1 MRIRRLELLRYG
13 HFTDA
18 SIELAPRAVDM
29 HIVVGSNEAGKSTVR
44 AALGDLLFGIPARS
58 ELNFLH
64 DYGSMRLGAV
74 LEAPGEHLEVRRRK
88 GTRNTL
94 LTADDTPL
102 PSGEHALAPFLA
114 SANREFFERMFSLD
128 HERLRRG
135 GREILEDRD
144 EVGAVLFSAG
154 SAVQGLQERL
164 RALDDEANALWSKR
178 RASNRRYYQAQDQLK
193 EFDNDL
199 REQTVSAAKWR
210 EIERELEARQEDFD
224 RCQAEVASLETELRK
239 VSRIRRVSRHITQ
252 LRTLE
257 GMITDLGEVASLP
270 ADAAS
275 TLEAAERRI
284 HESKVKLEAQRE
296 DLENHKEARTDL
308 TWDETLVLRAEDIHR
323 LHEQRIQ
330 MQSERADLPKR
341 QYELTKAESK
351 IQELAAELAWPSGS
365 AATISERIPTRTRV
379 EHARSLLSEG
389 LRRHSDVESA
399 RRALQLARK
408 RSQDARLRLEET
420 GHAADVSNLS
430 AVIAELDG
438 DVRDIGFRIQNA
450 ETDAADAEAESR
462 DRFQALSPCPES
474 IEAALSIPL
483 PSPAA
488 VRSFQA
494 SLLDLEQR
502 TRSCKE
508 QLRLA
513 EKSVAKDLAA
523 RDRMVESEHPVSE
536 GELRDRRDQR
546 DEGWSLIRRHYLESE
561 SVPELELAAFT
572 DGGESIAAAYEEAV
586 RAADDTADKRF
597 QKAEVT
603 ARFSELNRSLQESQR
618 VEAELRGDLSQ
629 LAQEATDLDSSWREL
644 WAGTSLEPGS
654 PEAMVEWLDIHAQL
668 RASESTRAKAQR
680 DLAELRSQE
689 SSAMDRVVSELHS
702 LGIDRRTIDGLP
714 LRSLLQRASDIKSK
728 QLELAAT
735 RRELS
740 GSQRQADADTD
751 AANEEVERAA
761 AEEAEWRGRWVEMLA
776 ELGMDASLPT
786 DVVGQTL
793 SVIDEMREVAAKVS
807 DLRDKRVGK
816 ILRDIEEFE
825 GAVQG
830 VVESVA
836 SDLADED
843 PDDAVI
849 ELERRLQKAQQTSEK
864 AEDKDGHIADRQ
876 ERIRRLEAERK
887 EAVEAIRRLEE
898 RANVT
903 DTDALREHIE
913 KARQLAEHRTA
924 MSQALGHIEEDGD
937 GLPIDVLT
945 KDCEGIDLDQA
956 AQQNERLR
964 EAAKEARG
972 RLDETRDA
980 LREAREAYEAIGG
993 GAAAANAESA
1003 RQGALAEIAE
1013 IAERYVRARTA
1024 ASLLR
1029 WAVERNRREKQG
1041 PLLREAAKLFSEL
1054 TSGSFENLEIDFDS
1068 QDRARLVGRRPS
1080 GERVDV
1086 TGMSDGTTDQLYLAL
1101 RIAALAQYLE
1111 SAQPLPFVADD
1122 LFINFDD
1129 DRAAAGF
1136 RALGRLAQK
1145 CQVIFFTHHA
1155 HLVDVA
1161 RSALEDRAAVIE
1173 LDQAEPSALAGERLV
1188 TSPD

>member
-18 SIELAPRAVDM
+18 SLDLAPRAVDM

-44 AALGDLLFGIPARS
+44 EALGDLLFGIPARS

-102 PSGEHALAPFLA
+102 PSGEHALAPFLG
-114 SANREFFERMFSLD
+114 SANRDFFERMFSLD
-128 HERLRRG
+128 HARLRRG

-144 EVGAVLFSAG
+144 EIGAVLFSAG
-154 SAVQGLQERL
+154 SAIQGLQERL
-164 RALDDEANALWSKR
+164 RALDEEANALWSKR
-178 RASNRRYYQAQDQLK
+178 RASNRRYYQAHDQLK
-193 EFDNDL
+193 KFDNEL
-199 REQTVSAAKWR
+199 REHTVSTAKWR
-210 EIERELEARQEDFD
+210 EIERELEGRQEDFD
-224 RCQAEVASLETELRK
+224 RCQAKVDSLETELRK
-239 VSRIRRVSRHITQ
+239 ISRIRRVSRHITQ
-252 LRTLE
+252 LGILE

-270 ADAAS
+270 DDAAS

-284 HESKVKLEAQRE
+284 HGSKVKLEAQRE
-296 DLENHKEARTDL
+296 DLENHEKARADL
-308 TWDETLVLRAEDIHR
+308 TWDETLVLRAEDIHQ

-341 QYELTKAESK
+341 K
-351 IQELAAELAWPSGS
+351 AELALEEKNLGKLASELNWPSDS
-365 AATISERIPTRTRV
+365 AEDISARIPNRTRV
-379 EHARSLLSEG
+379 EHARSLLGEG
-389 LRRHSDVESA
+389 MRLHSSVESA
-399 RRALQLARK
+399 RRALQAARK
-408 RSQDARLRLEET
+408 RSQDARLRLEEI
-420 GHAADVSNLS
+420 GLAADVSNLS
-430 AVIAELDG
+430 AAITEIDG
-438 DVRDIGFRIQNA
+438 DVRDIGFRIQQA
-450 ETDAADAEAESR
+450 ETDAADAEAESQ
-462 DRFQALSPCPES
+462 DRFEALSPRPES
-474 IEAALSIPL
+474 IKAALSIPL
-483 PSPAA
+483 PSPAT
-488 VRSFQA
+488 VRSFHA
-494 SLLDLEQR
+494 RRHDLEQR
-502 TRSCKE
+502 TRSCE
-508 QLRLA
+508 ERIRLA
-513 EKSVAKDLAA
+513 EKGVAKDLAA

-536 GELRDRRDQR
+536 DELRHRRAKR
-546 DEGWSLIRRHYLESE
+546 DEGWSLIRRHYVESE
-561 SVPELELAAFT
+561 AVPALELAAFT
-572 DGGESIAAAYEEAV
+572 NGRDSIASAYEEAV
-586 RAADDTADKRF
+586 QTADDAADKRF

-603 ARFSELNRSLQESQR
+603 ARFSELNRSLEESQR
-618 VEAELRGDLSQ
+618 VEAELREDLSK
-629 LAQEATDLDSSWREL
+629 LSQEALDLDSSWREL

-668 RASESTRAKAQR
+668 RASESTRTKAER
-680 DLAELRSQE
+680 DLAELRRQE
-689 SSAMDRVVSELHS
+689 SGATDRIVSELHA
-702 LGIDRRTIDGLP
+702 LGIDGSAIQDLP
-714 LRSLLQRASDIKSK
+714 LRSLLQRASDIKSR
-728 QLELAAT
+728 QLELAVT

-740 GSQRQADADTD
+740 SSQRQADAETE
-751 AANEEVERAA
+751 AANEEVERAT
-761 AEEAEWRGRWVEMLA
+761 AEEAEWRGRWVKMLA
-776 ELGMDASLPT
+776 ELSMDASLPM
-786 DVVGQTL
+786 DVVGKTL
-793 SVIDEMREVAAKVS
+793 SVIDEMREVSAKVS
-807 DLRDKRVGK
+807 DLREKRVGK
-816 ILRDIEEFE
+816 ILRDIEDFE
-825 GAVQG
+825 GSVQQ

-849 ELERRLQKAQQTSEK
+849 ELERRLQKAQKTSEQ
-864 AEDKDGHIADRQ
+864 AEAKDGEIAARQ
-876 ERIRRLEAERK
+876 ERIRSLEAERK
-887 EAVEAIRRLEE
+887 ESVEAIRRLEE

-913 KARQLAEHRTA
+913 KARQLAEHRA
-924 MSQALGHIEEDGD
+924 AVSQARERIEEDGD
-937 GLPIDVLT
+937 SLPIDVLT
-945 KDCEGIDLDQA
+945 QDCEGIDLDQA

-1003 RQGALAEIAE
+1003 RQGALAEISE

-1054 TSGSFENLEIDFDS
+1054 TSGSFKNLEIDFDS
-1068 QDRARLVGRRPS
+1068 QDRARLVGRRPG

-1161 RSALEDRAAVIE
+1161 RSALEDQAAVIE
-1173 LDQAEPSALAGERLV
+1173 LDQAEPSALASERLV

>member
-1 MRIRRLELLRYG
+1 MRIRHLELLRYG

-18 SIELAPRAVDM
+18 SLDLAPRAVDM

-44 AALGDLLFGIPARS
+44 EALGDLLFGIPARS

-74 LEAPGEHLEVRRRK
+74 LEAPGERLEVRRRK

-94 LTADDTPL
+94 LSADDTPL

-114 SANREFFERMFSLD
+114 SANRDFFERMFSLD

-154 SAVQGLQERL
+154 SAIQGLQERL
-164 RALDDEANALWSKR
+164 RALDEEANALWSKR

-193 EFDNDL
+193 EFDSEL
-199 REQTVSAAKWR
+199 REHTVSTAKWR
-210 EIERELEARQEDFD
+210 DIERELETRQEDFD
-224 RCQAEVASLETELRK
+224 RCQANVDSLETDLRK
-239 VSRIRRVSRHITQ
+239 ISRIRRVSRHITQ
-252 LRTLE
+252 LGLLE

-270 ADAAS
+270 DDAAS

-284 HESKVKLEAQRE
+284 HESKLKLEAQRE
-296 DLENHKEARTDL
+296 DLDSDERARADL
-308 TWDETLVLRAEDIHR
+308 TWDETLVLRAEDIHQLDR
-323 LHEQRIQ
+323 QRIQ

-341 QYELTKAESK
+341 K
-351 IQELAAELAWPSGS
+351 AELASEEKQIRKLASELNWPSDS
-365 AATISERIPTRTRV
+365 VENISDRIPNRTRV
-379 EHARSLLSEG
+379 EHARSLLGEG
-389 LRRHSDVESA
+389 MRLHSGVESA
-399 RRALQLARK
+399 RRALQAARK
-408 RSQDARLRLEET
+408 RSRDARLRLEEI
-420 GHAADVSNLS
+420 GLAADVSNLS
-430 AVIAELDG
+430 AAITEIDG
-438 DVRDIGFRIQNA
+438 DVRDIGFRIQQA
-450 ETDAADAEAESR
+450 ATDAADAEAESR
-462 DRFQALSPCPES
+462 DCFGALSPCPES
-474 IEAALSIPL
+474 IQVALSIPL
-483 PSPAA
+483 PSPAT
-488 VRSFQA
+488 VRSFRA
-494 SLLDLEQR
+494 RRLDLEQR
-502 TRSCKE
+502 TRSSEE
-508 QLRLA
+508 QVRLA
-513 EKSVAKDLAA
+513 EKGVAKDLAA

-536 GELRDRRDQR
+536 GELRARRAER
-546 DEGWSLIRRHYLESE
+546 DEGWSLIRRHYIESE
-561 SVPELELAAFT
+561 TVPALELAAFT
-572 DGGESIAAAYEEAV
+572 DGRDSIASAYEDAV
-586 RAADDTADKRF
+586 RTADDAADKRF

-603 ARFSELNRSLQESQR
+603 ARFSELNRSLEESQR
-618 VEAELRGDLSQ
+618 AEGEVREDLAR
-629 LAQEATDLDSSWREL
+629 LAQEALDLDSSWREL

-654 PEAMVEWLDIHAQL
+654 PEAMVEWLETHARL
-668 RASESTRAKAQR
+668 RSSESTRAKAER
-680 DLAELRSQE
+680 DLAELRRQE
-689 SSAMDRVVSELHS
+689 SGATDRIVSELHA
-702 LGIDRRTIDGLP
+702 LGIDGSAIQDLP
-714 LRSLLQRASDIKSK
+714 LRSLLQRASDIKSR
-728 QLELAAT
+728 QLELAVT

-740 GSQRQADADTD
+740 SSQRQADAETE
-751 AANEEVERAA
+751 AANEDVEHAT
-761 AEEAEWRGRWVEMLA
+761 AEEGEWRGRWVKMLA
-776 ELGMDASLPT
+776 ELRMDASLPM
-786 DVVGQTL
+786 DVVGKTL
-793 SVIDEMREVAAKVS
+793 SVIDEMREVSAKVS
-807 DLRDKRVGK
+807 DLREKRVGK
-816 ILRDIEEFE
+816 ILRDIEDFE
-825 GAVQG
+825 GAVQQA
-830 VVESVA
+830 VESVA

-849 ELERRLQKAQQTSEK
+849 ELERRLQKAQKTSEQ
-864 AEDKDGHIADRQ
+864 AETKDRDIANRQ
-876 ERIRRLEAERK
+876 EQIRRLEAEQK

-898 RANVT
+898 RAKVT
-903 DTDALREHIE
+903 DTDTLREHID
-913 KARQLAEHRTA
+913 KARQLAEHRA
-924 MSQALGHIEEDGD
+924 AVSQARERIEEDGD
-937 GLPIDVLT
+937 GLPIDMLT
-945 KDCEGIDLDQA
+945 QDCEGIDLDQA
-956 AQQNERLR
+956 TQQENRLL

-972 RLDETRDA
+972 RLTDARDA

-993 GAAAANAESA
+993 GAAAADAESA
-1003 RQGALAEIAE
+1003 RQGTLAEIAE

-1041 PLLREAAKLFSEL
+1041 PLLREAAKLFGEL

-1086 TGMSDGTTDQLYLAL
+1086 SGMSDGTTDQLYLAL

-1155 HLVDVA
+1155 HLVEVA
-1161 RSALEDRAAVIE
+1161 RSALGDRASVIE
-1173 LDQAEPSALAGERLV
+1173 LDQEEPTAPAGERLV

>member
-18 SIELAPRAVDM
+18 SLDLAPRDVDM

-64 DYGSMRLGAV
+64 DYGSMRLGAA

-102 PSGEHALAPFLA
+102 PSGEHALAPFLG
-114 SANREFFERMFSLD
+114 SANRDFFERMFSLD
-128 HERLRRG
+128 HARLRRG

-144 EVGAVLFSAG
+144 EIGAVLFSAG

-164 RALDDEANALWSKR
+164 RALDEEANALWSKR
-178 RASNRRYYQAQDQLK
+178 RASNRRYYQAQDRLK
-193 EFDNDL
+193 EFDSEL
-199 REQTVSAAKWR
+199 REHTVSAAKWR
-210 EIERELEARQEDFD
+210 EIERDLEACQVDFD
-224 RCQAEVASLETELRK
+224 RCQAQVDSLETELRK

-252 LRTLE
+252 LGILE

-270 ADAAS
+270 DDAAS

-296 DLENHKEARTDL
+296 DLENHEKARADL
-308 TWDETLVLRAEDIHR
+308 TWDETLVLRAEDIHQ

-330 MQSERADLPKR
+330 MRSERADLPKR
-341 QYELTKAESK
+341 K
-351 IQELAAELAWPSGS
+351 AELALEEKNLGKLASELNWPSDSVEDVS
-365 AATISERIPTRTRV
+365 ARIPNRTRV
-379 EHARSLLSEG
+379 EHARSLLGEG
-389 LRRHSDVESA
+389 MRLHSSVESA
-399 RRALQLARK
+399 RRALQAARK
-408 RSQDARLRLEET
+408 RSQDARLRLEEI
-420 GHAADVSNLS
+420 GLAADVSNLS
-430 AVIAELDG
+430 AAITEIDG
-438 DVRDIGFRIQNA
+438 DVRDIGFRIQQA

-462 DRFQALSPCPES
+462 DRFHALSPRPDS

-483 PSPAA
+483 PSPAT

-494 SLLDLEQR
+494 RRHDMEQR
-502 TRSCKE
+502 TRSCE
-508 QLRLA
+508 ERIRLA
-513 EKSVAKDLAA
+513 EKGVAKDLAA

-536 GELRDRRDQR
+536 GELRDRRAMR
-546 DEGWSLIRRHYLESE
+546 DEGWSLIRRHYVESE
-561 SVPELELAAFT
+561 AVPALELAAFT
-572 DGGESIAAAYEEAV
+572 NGRDSIASAYEEAV
-586 RAADDTADKRF
+586 QTADDAADKRF

-603 ARFSELNRSLQESQR
+603 ARFSELNRSLEESQR
-618 VEAELRGDLSQ
+618 VEAELRGDLSN
-629 LAQEATDLDSSWREL
+629 LAQEAIDLDSSWREL
-644 WAGTSLEPGS
+644 WAGSSLEPDS
-654 PEAMVEWLDIHAQL
+654 PEAMVQWLDIHAQL
-668 RASESTRAKAQR
+668 RASESTRTKAER
-680 DLAELRSQE
+680 DLAELRRQE
-689 SSAMDRVVSELHS
+689 SVVTDRIVSELRS
-702 LGIDRRTIDGLP
+702 LGIDGSAIKGLP
-714 LRSLLQRASDIKSK
+714 LRSLLQRALDIKSRH
-728 QLELAAT
+728 LELAAT
-735 RRELS
+735 RRELAS
-740 GSQRQADADTD
+740 SQRQADAETE
-751 AANEEVERAA
+751 AANAEVERTT
-761 AEEAEWRGRWVEMLA
+761 AEESEWRERWIKMLA
-776 ELGMDASLPT
+776 EVGMDASLPT
-786 DVVGQTL
+786 EVVGQTL
-793 SVIDEMREVAAKVS
+793 SVFDEMREVAAKVS

-816 ILRDIEEFE
+816 ILRDIGDFE
-825 GAVQG
+825 DSVQK
-830 VVESVA
+830 VVEAVA
-836 SDLADED
+836 SDLADKD

-849 ELERRLQKAQQTSEK
+849 ELEHRLQKAQQSSQDAG
-864 AEDKDGHIADRQ
+864 AEDGKIATRQ
-876 ERIRRLEAERK
+876 ERIRSMEAERN
-887 EAVEAIRRLEE
+887 EAVEAIRSLEE

-913 KARQLAEHRTA
+913 KARQLAEHRA
-924 MSQALGHIEEDGD
+924 AVSQTLRRIEEDGD

-945 KDCEGIDLDQA
+945 QDCEGIDLDQA
-956 AQQNERLR
+956 TQQENRLV

-972 RLDETRDA
+972 RLTDARDA

-993 GAAAANAESA
+993 GAGAANAEAA

-1041 PLLREAAKLFSEL
+1041 PLLREAAQLFGEL

-1136 RALGRLAQK
+1136 RALGSLAQK

-1173 LDQAEPSALAGERLV
+1173 LDQAEPTALAGSGR
-1188 TSPD
+1188 